1 MPFEPVSVAAK
12 ISAHNLD
19 FIFGAVVPGNKNV
32 KIRVLDHKLN
42 QNIPYPILPDTS
54 LSSRVLSDCWS
65 PLSALPLQRSLEHW
79 AGEGTGAAGFSDIV
93 RMHPETGVVQ

>member
-1 MPFEPVSVAAK
+1 MYSGGLYWMPFEPVSVAVK

-42 QNIPYPILPDTS
+42 QNIPYPILPDTFFFFLPS
-54 LSSRVLSDCWS
+54 NFS
-65 PLSALPLQRSLEHW
+65 PKLNREP
-79 AGEGTGAAGFSDIV
+79 GIKFTP
-93 RMHPETGVVQ
+93 HPST